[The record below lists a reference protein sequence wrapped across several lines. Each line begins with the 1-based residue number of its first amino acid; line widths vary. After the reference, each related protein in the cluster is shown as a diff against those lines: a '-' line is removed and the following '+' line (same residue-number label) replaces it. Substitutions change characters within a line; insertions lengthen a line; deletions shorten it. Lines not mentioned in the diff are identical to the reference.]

1 MNIFTLFTPLTYW
14 VLIAM
19 WSFILVFYLKKLT
32 SPLVKNRLLFLLLI
46 ILAID
51 AFRTLFESIYFGAW
65 YTALAGFLPKGV
77 HAFLVRPEMVF
88 IPKILNVVAAI
99 LVIMILLFRWLPR
112 EVAEKEYLAKLI
124 HQHTR
129 DVKLHNEML
138 QKKIQDKNL
147 SEAELE
153 KSESRHK
160 IIFENSPLGMILFD
174 AQGAMVS
181 FNDQFVTLMGSTREK
196 LLGFNTA
203 LHSPP
208 KMQATIKQALAG
220 NVAVFEDKYVSVTG
234 EKQLYLRVVFNPV
247 NPGQS
252 PTEVIATLED
262 ITQRKLIEERLQHA
276 QKIEA
281 IGTLSGGIAHDFN
294 NILSPLLGFAEL
306 MKEDLPG
313 DSPLMENVDEI
324 LGAAMRAKELVKQI
338 LIFSRQDDHHKK
350 YIVLQSVLEDA
361 VRLLRA
367 TIPTTIEIQQEI
379 PSEEIT
385 VFADPIQI
393 HQIIMNLVTNAFHA
407 MEESGGQ
414 LKLVL
419 DTVNL
424 GSDLIVSQELQPGEY
439 ARLIVSDTGT
449 GIPKKNLDKIFDPYF
464 TTKPRGKGTGLG
476 LSVVQGIV
484 KTNKGAIR
492 VYSEPGQGTDI
503 HVYIPLFEHQ
513 LLTKNISEML
523 PIPGGNEHILLVDD
537 EAAIVRM
544 EKKALERLG
553 YEVTA
558 RTNSVDALEL
568 FRRSPQRFDLVISD
582 MTMPGLSGIQLI
594 GKIKK
599 IRTDIP
605 VVICSGFSDQI
616 DEEKSREI
624 GIRGYIMK
632 PVIQR
637 EMAVVIRRAIDND

>member
-1 MNIFTLFTPLTYW
+1 M
-14 VLIAM
+14 
-19 WSFILVFYLKKLT
+19 
-32 SPLVKNRLLFLLLI
+32 
-46 ILAID
+46 
-51 AFRTLFESIYFGAW
+51 
-65 YTALAGFLPKGV
+65 
-77 HAFLVRPEMVF
+77 
-88 IPKILNVVAAI
+88 
-99 LVIMILLFRWLPR
+99 
-112 EVAEKEYLAKLI
+112 
-124 HQHTR
+124 
-129 DVKLHNEML
+129 
-138 QKKIQDKNL
+138 
-147 SEAELE
+147 
-153 KSESRHK
+153 
-160 IIFENSPLGMILFD
+160 
-174 AQGAMVS
+174 
-181 FNDQFVTLMGSTREK
+181 
-196 LLGFNTA
+196 
-203 LHSPP
+203 
-208 KMQATIKQALAG
+208 
-220 NVAVFEDKYVSVTG
+220 
-234 EKQLYLRVVFNPV
+234 
-247 NPGQS
+247 
-252 PTEVIATLED
+252 
-262 ITQRKLIEERLQHA
+262 
-276 QKIEA
+276 
-281 IGTLSGGIAHDFN
+281 
-294 NILSPLLGFAEL
+294 
-306 MKEDLPG
+306 
-313 DSPLMENVDEI
+313 
-324 LGAAMRAKELVKQI
+324 
-338 LIFSRQDDHHKK
+338 
-350 YIVLQSVLEDA
+350 
-361 VRLLRA
+361 
-367 TIPTTIEIQQEI
+367 
-379 PSEEIT
+379 
-385 VFADPIQI
+385 
-393 HQIIMNLVTNAFHA
+393 
-407 MEESGGQ
+407 
-414 LKLVL
+414 L